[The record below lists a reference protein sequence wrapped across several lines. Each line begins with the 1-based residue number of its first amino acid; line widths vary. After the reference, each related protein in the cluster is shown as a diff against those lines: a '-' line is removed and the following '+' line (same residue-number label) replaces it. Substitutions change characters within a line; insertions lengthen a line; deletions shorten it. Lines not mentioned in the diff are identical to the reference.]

1 MDALVSASHASAVPG
16 QKLVLEGDVT
26 LAQRAALPRIGGGV
40 FQPYLLSPLPT
51 LAGARSA
58 AEASPE
64 GLLSAAAARNFS
76 LRFSPAVP
84 AVWVPDTATPGGALG
99 SKLATQP
106 RAFTLK
112 LTARVPLGP
121 VLVRP
126 TIAEE
131 LKHGWVQYLA
141 LLVVSGFVAWVL
153 RTVLFG
159 WLVVETVVLADAPR
173 SLAKLHAS

>member
-1 MDALVSASHASAVPG
+1 M
-16 QKLVLEGDVT
+16 
-26 LAQRAALPRIGGGV
+26 
-40 FQPYLLSPLPT
+40 
-51 LAGARSA
+51 
-58 AEASPE
+58 
-64 GLLSAAAARNFS
+64 
-76 LRFSPAVP
+76 
-84 AVWVPDTATPGGALG
+84 
-99 SKLATQP
+99 
-106 RAFTLK
+106 K

-121 VLVRP
+121 VLVKP

-141 LLVVSGFVAWVL
+141 LLVVSGAAAWVL

>member
-1 MDALVSASHASAVPG
+1 MDALVATSYASAVPG
-16 QKLVLEGDVT
+16 QTLVVEGDVT
-26 LAQRAALPRIGGGV
+26 LAQRAALPRMGGGV
-40 FQPYLLSPLPT
+40 FQPYLLAPLPT
-51 LAGARSA
+51 LSGAGSA
-58 AEASPE
+58 LEASPE
-64 GLLSAAAARNFS
+64 GLLAAAAARNFS

-84 AVWVPDTATPGGALG
+84 AVWVPDAAPPAAALGGA
-99 SKLATQP
+99 LATQP
-106 RAFTLK
+106 RAFSVR

-131 LKHGWVQYLA
+131 LKHGWVQYLS
-141 LLVVSGFVAWVL
+141 LLVVTGVVAWVL